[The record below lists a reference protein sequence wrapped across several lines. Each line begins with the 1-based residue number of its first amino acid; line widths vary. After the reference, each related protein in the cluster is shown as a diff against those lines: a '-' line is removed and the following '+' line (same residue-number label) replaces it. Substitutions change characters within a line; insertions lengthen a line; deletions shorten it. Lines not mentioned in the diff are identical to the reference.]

1 MAVCLQYQAVYVR
14 RKSASILSWKTY
26 FVVGMVVLFSLAL
39 KVRGQIAIIGLGYE
53 LHGAQSDAMELDRE
67 RTDLEYQFS
76 VLSTHQFLRAE
87 GESRLRMRE
96 TQVSQIRHIAR
107 SE

>member
-14 RKSASILSWKTY
+14 RKGSGILSWKTY
-26 FVVGMVVLFSLAL
+26 FVVGVVVLFALAL

-53 LHGAQSDAMELDRE
+53 LHAAQSDAMELDRE
-67 RTDLEYQFS
+67 RTDLEYQLS
-76 VLSTHQFLRAE
+76 VISTHQFLRAE
-87 GESRLRMRE
+87 GESRLRLRE
-96 TQVSQIRHIAR
+96 TQVNQIKHIGR

>member
-14 RKSASILSWKTY
+14 RKSSGILSWKTY
-26 FVVGMVVLFSLAL
+26 FVVGVVVLFALAL

-67 RTDLEYQFS
+67 RTDLEYQLS
-76 VLSTHQFLRAE
+76 VISTHQFLKTE
-87 GESRLRMRE
+87 GESRLRLRE
-96 TQVSQIRHIAR
+96 TQVSQIRHVGGNQ
-107 SE
+107 